1 MKTNVNQKALLK
13 ILFTIMEIEEIIEGR
28 EELEEVREKIDMIK
42 EVIVEEIEE

>member
-1 MKTNVNQKALLK
+1 MKTNGNQKALLK